1 MRSSDWSSDVC
12 SSDLMAGEGF
22 DNGFDRFGVD
32 GATREAAVQI
42 DHMQVLRARFREQ
55 YRLRGGIVAID
66 GSAVHVA
73 LRQADDL
80 AALEVDG
87 GKNDEAHFNIR
98 SVRAKSRICCT
109 PHVLTSLDTNG
120 GKRSEEHTSELQS
133 LMRIAYA

>member
-87 GKNDEAHFNIR
+87 EIG
-98 SVRAKSRICCT
+98 RASCRERVCQY
-109 PHVLTSLDTNG
+109 V
-120 GKRSEEHTSELQS
+120 
-133 LMRIAYA
+133 

>member
-1 MRSSDWSSDVC
+1 M
-12 SSDLMAGEGF
+12 
-22 DNGFDRFGVD
+22 
-32 GATREAAVQI
+32 
-42 DHMQVLRARFREQ
+42 HVLRARFREQ

-120 GKRSEEHTSELQS
+120 GKGRLMEDIPKRGNGSAEKQKTELQS
-133 LMRIAYA
+133 LMRI